1 MWFFRK
7 KLTQEQRISLGKLA
21 EDLNSLTQAKEAAFA
36 AALRDVADLLANCMA
51 GQDSGAGRPLV
62 PPAASEIIAAR
73 ETLLAYE
80 DTAWPSISEL
90 ERVDIPEW
98 VPSKFAEHRRQVL
111 SFWESHFKFVGVT
124 IAGLAPPDLLVDQ
137 PEVAKLNQFTSGMSL
152 AARMVKHH
160 ELRP

>member
-7 KLTQEQRISLGKLA
+7 KLTQEQRISLGKWP
-21 EDLNSLTQAKEAAFA
+21 EELNSLTQAKEAAFA

-90 ERVDIPEW
+90 ERVNIQSGFR
-98 VPSKFAEHRRQVL
+98 PSSRNIGGRFYHSGESLQV
-111 SFWESHFKFVGVT
+111 VG
-124 IAGLAPPDLLVDQ
+124 
-137 PEVAKLNQFTSGMSL
+137 
-152 AARMVKHH
+152 
-160 ELRP
+160 

>member
-21 EDLNSLTQAKEAAFA
+21 EELNSLTQAKEAAFA
-36 AALRDVADLLANCMA
+36 VALRDVADLLANCMA

-80 DTAWPSISEL
+80 DTARPSISEL

-98 VPSKFAEHRRQVL
+98 APSKFAEHRRQVL
-111 SFWESHFKFVGVT
+111 SFWESHFKFHRPGRGGGNHCGPSSPRSVGGPT
-124 IAGLAPPDLLVDQ
+124 GSCQAQ
-137 PEVAKLNQFTSGMSL
+137 PVHVGYESC
-152 AARMVKHH
+152 
-160 ELRP
+160 RPHG

>member
-1 MWFFRK
+1 MINATYY
-7 KLTQEQRISLGKLA
+7 L
-21 EDLNSLTQAKEAAFA
+21 
-36 AALRDVADLLANCMA
+36 AALQLN
-51 GQDSGAGRPLV
+51 
-62 PPAASEIIAAR
+62 EAR
-73 ETLLAYE
+73 ETEPLT

-111 SFWESHFKFVGVT
+111 SFWETHFKFVGVT
-124 IAGLAPPDLLVDQ
+124 IAGLAPPDPLVDQ

-152 AARMVKHH
+152 AARMVKIH

>member
-21 EDLNSLTQAKEAAFA
+21 EELNSLTQAREAAFA
-36 AALRDVADLLANCMA
+36 AALRDVADLLTNCMA

-80 DTAWPSISEL
+80 DTARPSISEL
-90 ERVDIPEW
+90 ERVDIPERA
-98 VPSKFAEHRRQVL
+98 PSKFAEHRRQVL
-111 SFWESHFKFVGVT
+111 SFWESHFKFVGAT
-124 IAGLAPPDLLVDQ
+124 IEGLASPDPLVDQ

-152 AARMVKHH
+152 AFRMVRHH